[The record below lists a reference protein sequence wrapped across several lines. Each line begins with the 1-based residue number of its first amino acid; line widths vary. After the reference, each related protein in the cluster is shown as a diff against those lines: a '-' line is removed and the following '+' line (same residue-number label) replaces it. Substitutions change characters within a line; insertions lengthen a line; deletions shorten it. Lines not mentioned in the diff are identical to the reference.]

1 LPCLRARHFFY
12 LGSAEHHPRSERAN
26 GGDKVISRISN
37 SSIRRLLVANRS
49 EIAIRIFRAAT
60 ELGIRMFAVYVKED
74 RLSLHRFKA
83 DEAYQIGTGRGALEA
98 YLAIDEIIDIAK
110 RHHVDAIHPGYGFLS
125 ESPEFAEARAREG
138 ILFVGPTP
146 QTMRTLGNKV
156 AARNLAISRGVP
168 VMPAERAAISL
179 GPNFSMASSSSLASA
194 AACSSLLLTSLGGG
208 AFPDAAT
215 RA

>member
-60 ELGIRMFAVYVKED
+60 ELGLRMFAVYVKED

-83 DEAYQIGTGRGALEA
+83 DEAYQIGKGRGALEA

-138 ILFVGPTP
+138 ILC
-146 QTMRTLGNKV
+146 RSL
-156 AARNLAISRGVP
+156 AADDADARKQGSSAQSGDLARRSSDAG
-168 VMPAERAAISL
+168 ERAAISL